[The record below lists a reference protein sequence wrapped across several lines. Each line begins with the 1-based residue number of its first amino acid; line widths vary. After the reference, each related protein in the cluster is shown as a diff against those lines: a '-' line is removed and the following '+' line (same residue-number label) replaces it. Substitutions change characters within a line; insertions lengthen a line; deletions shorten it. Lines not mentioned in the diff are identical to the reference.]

1 VKFLEEFEV
10 SGFPKWYYNELGQV
24 GVDFENRAE
33 VEAYDRN
40 QPSNSAEESR
50 ELIKELGIGSNH
62 LVIEFGIAT
71 GGFAL
76 ECAKYCQHVY
86 ALDVSKAMLEYAQ
99 AKSKKLDIHNISFRH
114 GGFLSYVHKNEKT
127 DFIITKYAF
136 HHLPD
141 FWKQHALL
149 RMAEMLKPGGKLYLE
164 DVIFSFAPE
173 DYEASINVWIHE
185 VAKSEGQG
193 FTREQFEMHVREEY
207 STYAWIL
214 EGILEKADF
223 EILEQNYFS
232 PTYADYLCIKR

>member
-1 VKFLEEFEV
+1 MSE
-10 SGFPKWYYNELGQV
+10 FPKWYYNELAQV
-24 GVDFENRAE
+24 GVDFENQAE
-33 VEAYDRN
+33 VEAYDHN

-50 ELIKELGIGSNH
+50 ELIKDLGIGSNH
-62 LVIEFGIAT
+62 RVIEFGIAT

-76 ECAKYCQHVY
+76 ECAKHCQHVY
-86 ALDVSKAMLEYAQ
+86 AVDVSKAMLEYAQ
-99 AKSKKLDIHNISFRH
+99 TKSKRMDTQNISFHH
-114 GGFLSYVHKNEKT
+114 GGFLSYIHEGEKA

-173 DYEASINVWIHE
+173 DYEMSINTWINK
-185 VAKSEGQG
+185 VAKPEGEG

-214 EGILEKADF
+214 EGMLERAGFEVLEKH
-223 EILEQNYFS
+223 YFS
-232 PTYADYLCIKR
+232 PTYTDYLCVNK